1 MFSKNQV
8 FDIERYLYVCYAISV
23 GKSHMSWEWHKTNQ
37 KWHGQIELQLKHTSI
52 LTEKIN
58 IKKEIV
64 VFHYNFYLFNVWKVV
79 EEWIVSNGR
88 LDWLVGKWLRMNVV
102 FFKVNFLI

>member
-1 MFSKNQV
+1 
-8 FDIERYLYVCYAISV
+8 
-23 GKSHMSWEWHKTNQ
+23 
-37 KWHGQIELQLKHTSI
+37 
-52 LTEKIN
+52 
-58 IKKEIV
+58 

-88 LDWLVGKWLRMNVV
+88 LDWLVGKWLLMNVV

>member
-8 FDIERYLYVCYAISV
+8 FDIERYLYVYYAISV
-23 GKSHMSWEWHKTNQ
+23 GKSHMSWGWHKTNH

-52 LTEKIN
+52 LTEKID

-64 VFHYNFYLFNVWKVV
+64 VFHYNFYLFHCVKGSRRV
-79 EEWIVSNGR
+79 
-88 LDWLVGKWLRMNVV
+88 DCFKW
-102 FFKVNFLI
+102 